1 MKECHSKTESK
12 KAKDCEREKERGRKK
27 ERKKKRK
34 KLKELRDGLG
44 KLNEDDGII
53 LIPKH
58 EINKYT

>member
-12 KAKDCEREKERGRKK
+12 KEKDCEREKERERKK
-27 ERKKKRK
+27 EKKKW
-34 KLKELRDGLG
+34 KERRDRVG

-53 LIPKH
+53 IIPKH